1 LAKVTTIEKIAV
13 TSYALNYNRLQN
25 KVTAIILL
33 PSPFIG

>member
-1 LAKVTTIEKIAV
+1 LAKVTTIEKIVV
-13 TSYALNYNRLQN
+13 TSFSLVYSRLQN